1 MLKINYTKI
10 TKENNELSIYLDG
23 SKNILSE
30 KIGVSLVRNTSLNIT
45 KDEKI
50 YIKKIEYNC
59 KNLSFEENN
68 IYEFKDNEK
77 QDIINNINEM
87 LKEHNIKDGKEIIAN
102 SYDTLIEYLKM

>member
-59 KNLSFEENN
+59 KNLSFEDDK
-68 IYEFKDNEK
+68 IFPK
-77 QDIINNINEM
+77 Q
-87 LKEHNIKDGKEIIAN
+87 
-102 SYDTLIEYLKM
+102 SSLKMTEFINSISSSFGIKTSIPCSINFSL